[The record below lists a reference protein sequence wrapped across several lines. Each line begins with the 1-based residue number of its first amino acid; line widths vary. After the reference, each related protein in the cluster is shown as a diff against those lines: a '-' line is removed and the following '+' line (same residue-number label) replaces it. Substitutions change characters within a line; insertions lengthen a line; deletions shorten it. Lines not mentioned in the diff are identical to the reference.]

1 MIVGTVSDDDEPI
14 LQLSLAGQT
23 WPALVDTG
31 FNGDLELPERLYP
44 AMNARYLCQTFS
56 LLAAGQTIVE
66 DTYLVDFP
74 FDGQIVTV
82 EATFVQS
89 DQILLGTHF
98 LRGYR
103 LEIHFVA
110 RTVLLE
116 RVTSPA
122 S

>member
-1 MIVGTVSDDDEPI
+1 VIVGAVNDDDEPI
-14 LQLSLAGQT
+14 LQLSIAGQT
-23 WPALVDTG
+23 WPAIVDTG
-31 FNGDLELPERLYP
+31 FNGDLELPERLRP
-44 AMNARYLCQTFS
+44 SVSPRYLCRTLS

-82 EATFVQS
+82 EATFVQ
-89 DQILLGTHF
+89 DDRILLGTHF

-103 LEIHFVA
+103 LEINFVA

-116 RVTSPA
+116 RVASP
-122 S
+122 